1 MGIECSVPG
10 RSQSRM
16 VWLPYP
22 GPPRLTNLGESRGRV
37 TAHDLSPRDFTTGFS
52 PSRRALDF
60 GLAHETLFCKV
71 IPVRHLS
78 PLVRAL

>member
-52 PSRRALDF
+52 LFRHAFDFALA
-60 GLAHETLFCKV
+60 GETLFCKV
-71 IPVRHLS
+71 M
-78 PLVRAL
+78 LVR